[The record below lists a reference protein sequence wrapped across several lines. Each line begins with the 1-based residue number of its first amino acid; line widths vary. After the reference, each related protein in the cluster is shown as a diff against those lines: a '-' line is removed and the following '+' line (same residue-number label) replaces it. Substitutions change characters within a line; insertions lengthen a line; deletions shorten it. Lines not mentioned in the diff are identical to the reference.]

1 MNYGNEGIRNAL
13 AAEYVLGTLRGS
25 ACRRFARSLKGS
37 PRLRRAVAAWEELL
51 APLNDRVEPIV
62 PPARLWRRI
71 QSRIGASST
80 GRAWRLDFWLRVGFW
95 RTTAV
100 ASTAVALLLAGW
112 IFVLASSVEP
122 QERMVAVLS
131 DRASAPALVVS
142 WTVARGGPEQLR
154 VRVIRRM
161 EKAPGTTW
169 QLWMLPANGEKP
181 VSLGLIRGTET
192 QVVSVPARLAAAVN
206 AAGGLAMSVE
216 PPAGSPSGLP
226 TGPVLYSGPCT
237 LL

>member
-25 ACRRFARSLKGS
+25 ARRRFARSLKGS
-37 PRLRRAVAAWEELL
+37 PGLRRAVAAWGELL
-51 APLNDRVEPIV
+51 APLNDRIEAIV
-62 PPARLWRRI
+62 PPARVWRRI
-71 QSRIGASST
+71 QNRIGASST
-80 GRAWRLDFWLRVGFW
+80 GRARRADFWLRVGFW

-100 ASTAVALLLAGW
+100 ASPAAALVLAGW
-112 IFVLASSVEP
+112 VFVLAPSVES
-122 QERMVAVLS
+122 QEMMVAVLS

-142 WTVARGGPEQLR
+142 WAVVRGGPERLR

-161 EKAPGTTW
+161 EQAPDTTW

-181 VSLGLIRGTET
+181 VSLGLISGTET
-192 QVVSVPARLAAAVN
+192 QVMSVPAGVAAAVN
-206 AAGGLAMSVE
+206 AARGLVMSVE